1 MVDSG
6 SQSVVNDGEGKRS
19 VEDRGQ
25 RSGRLLVRVSS
36 TSALE
41 KEGRIDG
48 EVEKAD
54 REGKRFVGEDEI
66 LMGEGKISMGESE
79 RFTGESERFMG
90 DLWEKVRDWWK
101 KVGDWWE
108 KAREL
113 WEFETEGED
122 EYEGDGEI

>member
-25 RSGRLLVRVSS
+25 RSGRLPVRVSS

-54 REGKRFVGEDEI
+54 GEGKRFVGEDER

-79 RFTGESERFMG
+79 RFMGESERLVEEGRRLVGEGKGAMG
-90 DLWEKVRDWWK
+90 KMFK
-101 KVGDWWE
+101 
-108 KAREL
+108 
-113 WEFETEGED
+113 TEGED